1 MPSPWRRCLAQC
13 SLSALGPR
21 PTIRQAGRGRG
32 LCTRQPR
39 APVPRLRSPRL
50 GKVLGSGG
58 GRRSALRG
66 RPELSRPC
74 ITHRP
79 LIALSRSC
87 CCCLALAV
95 TGDASAAPTPPGL
108 GAAGPPL
115 PAPRPAPANS
125 VTSPCAA
132 RPAPD
137 TAGRVRSRRCLR
149 GLGEGWG
156 RLLCG
161 VSPDYT
167 EGAWRLAE
175 EAAPTRSGGSGMQT
189 KARDLGGKDTLG
201 FPTKVAVRAPQ
212 LLVCLSRKRRLSV
225 EPERC

>member
-1 MPSPWRRCLAQC
+1 MLT
-13 SLSALGPR
+13 LSLGPEAR
-21 PTIRQAGRGRG
+21 NTPGWQREGTLHAAAKGTSAQTPEPLA
-32 LCTRQPR
+32 
-39 APVPRLRSPRL
+39 

-58 GRRSALRG
+58 GRRSELRG
-66 RPELSRPC
+66 LPELSLPC

-79 LIALSRSC
+79 LIALSRSRC
-87 CCCLALAV
+87 WCLALAV
-95 TGDASAAPTPPGL
+95 TGDASAAPTAPGL
-108 GAAGPPL
+108 GASGPPL
-115 PAPRPAPANS
+115 PAPRPASANG

-132 RPAPD
+132 SPAPG

-149 GLGEGWG
+149 GLGEGLG
-156 RLLCG
+156 RLVCG

-189 KARDLGGKDTLG
+189 KDRELGGKDNLG